1 MYVGIDVSKARL
13 DVATTGGESWSEAN
27 DDSGV
32 LALADRIQKLRPAG
46 VVMEATGGYEAAI
59 AASLWAAGV
68 PCCVVNPR
76 QVREFAR
83 ALGRL
88 AKTDAIDADV
98 LARFAEAI
106 KPEPKPLP
114 DAQAQELE
122 ALATRRRQLVDMITA
137 EKNRLGMTRAK
148 APRKDISEHIDW
160 LQRRLRLA
168 NRDIDR
174 AVRNSPL
181 WREQENLLRSAPG
194 VGRVVAVTLLTS
206 LRELGTLNRRKIATL
221 VGLAPLNRDSGTMRG
236 KRSTWGGRADVR
248 AALYM
253 AAVTAARCNH
263 EIRAFYLRLVA
274 AGKPKTLALV
284 ACARKILTRLNAMA
298 RTQTRWQTAT

>member
-1 MYVGIDVSKARL
+1 
-13 DVATTGGESWSEAN
+13 
-27 DDSGV
+27 
-32 LALADRIQKLRPAG
+32 LAA
-46 VVMEATGGYEAAI
+46 
-59 AASLWAAGV
+59 
-68 PCCVVNPR
+68 
-76 QVREFAR
+76 
-83 ALGRL
+83 
-88 AKTDAIDADV
+88 
-98 LARFAEAI
+98 
-106 KPEPKPLP
+106 
-114 DAQAQELE
+114 
-122 ALATRRRQLVDMITA
+122 
-137 EKNRLGMTRAK
+137 
-148 APRKDISEHIDW
+148 
-160 LQRRLRLA
+160 
-168 NRDIDR
+168 
-174 AVRNSPL
+174 
-181 WREQENLLRSAPG
+181 
-194 VGRVVAVTLLTS
+194 TS